1 MKRIKLNII
10 YVLGIN
16 LQIWALYSYKQ
27 FEDISA
33 NMGSDYKAMNLKPND
48 IRNMHTYKVVMQL

>member
-33 NMGSDYKAMNLKPND
+33 NMGSDLKAMNLKPND
-48 IRNMHTYKVVMQL
+48 ITNIHT